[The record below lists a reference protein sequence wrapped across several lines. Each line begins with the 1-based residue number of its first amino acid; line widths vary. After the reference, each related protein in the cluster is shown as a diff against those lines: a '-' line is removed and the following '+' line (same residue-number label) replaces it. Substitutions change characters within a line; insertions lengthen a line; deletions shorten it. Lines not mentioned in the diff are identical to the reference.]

1 MNKNDSSSGMLGG
14 QDERKEP
21 KNTWMENTSGNTKYF
36 FSRLDFGKPRCFG
49 KGLAL
54 CVPKIGLLDG
64 VGGRGV
70 RECCFRQD
78 VPSEKGRG
86 GVRALSQKQV
96 RDLEK
101 RDIAGDCKECG
112 VCTRSG
118 EG

>member
-1 MNKNDSSSGMLGG
+1 MTAPLGCLEVRTNEKNVRTLGWKSLL
-14 QDERKEP
+14 EIL
-21 KNTWMENTSGNTKYF
+21 SIF
-36 FSRLDFGKPRCFG
+36 FSRLDCGKPRCFG

-64 VGGRGV
+64 VGGKGV

-118 EG
+118 QG

>member
-1 MNKNDSSSGMLGG
+1 M
-14 QDERKEP
+14 
-21 KNTWMENTSGNTKYF
+21 
-36 FSRLDFGKPRCFG
+36 
-49 KGLAL
+49 
-54 CVPKIGLLDG
+54 
-64 VGGRGV
+64 

-118 EG
+118 QG